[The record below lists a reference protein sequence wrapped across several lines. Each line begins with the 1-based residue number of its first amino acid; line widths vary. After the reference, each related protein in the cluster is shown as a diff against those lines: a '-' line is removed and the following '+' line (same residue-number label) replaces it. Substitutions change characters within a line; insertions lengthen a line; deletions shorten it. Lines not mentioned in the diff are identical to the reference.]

1 MKTIHKSLF
10 SIFYLITIV
19 IIIILSTVPPTSRDA
34 QTHHLAL
41 PKIWLSEG
49 FMAEVPDMEFSYY
62 PQLVDLLYT
71 LPVAIA
77 FDIAAKYIHF
87 LFALATALLVILFIK
102 KYLGLFWGLLGGLM
116 FLTIPVILKLSVTV
130 YVDLGLLFFFT
141 ASLFSAI
148 IWLENTDRVRWLI
161 ISGVC
166 SGLALSTKYNA
177 MLSVTILAILIL
189 YFYIKTRAN
198 KYSNQ
203 FSIIKYMSIFS
214 LLALLVYSPWLIRN
228 YSLTDN
234 PIYPLYNSF
243 FANFSDNDKLSKE
256 DNLSGD
262 VQDAKPL
269 TTRRILYNESLPY
282 ILALPIRVFYEGE
295 DDKAQFFD
303 GKLNPLLLLFSLLL
317 MINKKLSWQN
327 KFMALFVSLCL
338 LYTMLAADMR
348 IRYIITIVTPMIV
361 LSVFGL
367 HQLYSWLRNKYH
379 ESSGRIVFVIMVA
392 SFFSYN
398 ILYGIKL
405 FNKIDPIPFIIG
417 DVSRKE
423 YLAKYIPHYSLN
435 QLANELVA
443 KDKKLLGVYL
453 GNRRYYFNV
462 PVILNSEY
470 IFTLTSQVHNSDE
483 LKQQLRENNISH
495 ILLRL
500 DLFKNQLFYKNERE
514 KNIIKDFFTNDVK
527 LLKKEE
533 VFGLYEIL

>member
-1 MKTIHKSLF
+1 
-10 SIFYLITIV
+10 
-19 IIIILSTVPPTSRDA
+19 
-34 QTHHLAL
+34 
-41 PKIWLSEG
+41 
-49 FMAEVPDMEFSYY
+49 
-62 PQLVDLLYT
+62 
-71 LPVAIA
+71 
-77 FDIAAKYIHF
+77 
-87 LFALATALLVILFIK
+87 
-102 KYLGLFWGLLGGLM
+102 
-116 FLTIPVILKLSVTV
+116 
-130 YVDLGLLFFFT
+130 
-141 ASLFSAI
+141 
-148 IWLENTDRVRWLI
+148 
-161 ISGVC
+161 
-166 SGLALSTKYNA
+166 
-177 MLSVTILAILIL
+177 
-189 YFYIKTRAN
+189 
-198 KYSNQ
+198 
-203 FSIIKYMSIFS
+203 
-214 LLALLVYSPWLIRN
+214 
-228 YSLTDN
+228 
-234 PIYPLYNSF
+234 
-243 FANFSDNDKLSKE
+243 
-256 DNLSGD
+256 
-262 VQDAKPL
+262 
-269 TTRRILYNESLPY
+269 
-282 ILALPIRVFYEGE
+282 
-295 DDKAQFFD
+295 
-303 GKLNPLLLLFSLLL
+303 
-317 MINKKLSWQN
+317 
-327 KFMALFVSLCL
+327 MALFVSLCL

>member
-1 MKTIHKSLF
+1 
-10 SIFYLITIV
+10 
-19 IIIILSTVPPTSRDA
+19 
-34 QTHHLAL
+34 
-41 PKIWLSEG
+41 
-49 FMAEVPDMEFSYY
+49 MAEVPDMEFSYY

-71 LPVAIA
+71 LPVAID

-514 KNIIKDFFTNDVK
+514 
-527 LLKKEE
+527 EH
-533 VFGLYEIL
+533 Y